1 MLGKTL
7 SSVLIV
13 ENENGDV
20 YFIEDTNKKNK
31 IPCKNSKQAKIRI
44 EEIEDAEDPDKK

>member
-13 ENENGDV
+13 ESENGEV
-20 YFIEDTNKKNK
+20 YFIEDKNKKNK
-31 IPCKNSKQAKIRI
+31 ISSKRSNEVKIRV
-44 EEIEDAEDPDKK
+44 EKKDTADEQNLK